1 MRTLTIDERD
11 FATKEELMSFLANSL
26 EFPSYFGGNLAA
38 LHDCLGDLDE
48 PTRIRIRRRTPDP
61 GSWFERI
68 TTTMLRTA
76 CENDHLSVR
85 VKA

>member
-38 LHDCLGDLDE
+38 LHDCLGDISE
-48 PTRIRIRRRTPDP
+48 PTRITIIRRDPTPDT
-61 GSWFERI
+61 WFDRATI
-68 TTTMLRTA
+68 VIVRAAL
-76 CENDHLSVR
+76 ENDYLEARVR
-85 VKA
+85 